1 MPIAKVNGV
10 NVHYD
15 QYGSGEPVILVT
27 GTGSTGRSWTPH
39 QVPALTAAGYR
50 VITIDNRGV
59 PPTDVGPAGFTVA
72 DMVADTV
79 GLIEYLG
86 IAPCRAVGFS
96 LGGLIVQESL
106 LAHPDAFSQAVLMA
120 SRGRTDALRAAL
132 SKAWTEFDESG
143 ATLLK
148 YQAVMNALQY
158 LSPRT
163 LNDEQR
169 VQDWL
174 DMFEMAP
181 SNTAIGLA
189 QSGLDVIDNRLEDY
203 RKIGTDCL
211 VISFQDDVVVAPF
224 FGREISEAIPDCRYA
239 LVPDCG
245 HYGHLE
251 DPDAVNSLII
261 EFFRNPWQS

>member
-10 NVHYD
+10 NIHFD
-15 QYGSGEPVILVT
+15 EYGSGPPVVLIT

-50 VITIDNRGV
+50 AITIDNRGV
-59 PPTDVGPAGFTVA
+59 PPTDVGPDGFTID

-79 GLIEYLG
+79 GLIDSLG

-96 LGGLIVQESL
+96 LGGLILQESL
-106 LAHPDAFSQAVLMA
+106 LAHPEAFSQAVLMA

-132 SKAWTEFDESG
+132 SRAWTEFDQSG
-143 ATLLK
+143 YALPR
-148 YQAVMNALQY
+148 YEAVMNAIQY

-181 SNTAIGLA
+181 SNSTIGVA
-189 QSGLDVIDNRLEDY
+189 QQGLDVIDNRLEDY
-203 RKIGTDCL
+203 RKINSDCL
-211 VISFQDDVVVAPF
+211 VISFEDDLIVPPF
-224 FGREISEAIPDCRYA
+224 FGREMAEAIPDSRYE
-239 LVPDCG
+239 VISGCG

-251 DPDAVNSLII
+251 DPDTVNSLII
-261 EFFRNPWQS
+261 DFFSSPRS

>member
-15 QYGSGEPVILVT
+15 QYGSGEPVILIT

-59 PPTDVGPAGFTVA
+59 PPTDVGPAGFTIA

-79 GLIEYLG
+79 GLIQFLG
-86 IAPCRAVGFS
+86 VAPCRVVGFS
-96 LGGLIVQESL
+96 LGGLIVQEAL

-132 SKAWTEFDESG
+132 SRGWTEFDESG
-143 ATLLK
+143 AVLPK
-148 YQAVMNALQY
+148 YQAVMNAIQY

-169 VQDWL
+169 VADWL
-174 DMFEMAP
+174 DMFELAP
-181 SNTAIGLA
+181 SNSAIGLA
-189 QSGLDVIDNRLEDY
+189 QSGLDVTENRLEDY

-211 VISFQDDVVVAPF
+211 VISFEDDLVVPPL
-224 FGREISEAIPDCRYA
+224 FGRELSEAIPQCRHEIVRA
-239 LVPDCG
+239 CG

-261 EFFRNPWQS
+261 GFFRDTR